1 MARGVILE
9 TPESNIFLSPL
20 LFKIEGPQAWDV
32 AKGQQENKKK
42 KKKKKYR
49 NTEHAKNKGN
59 TSL

>member
-9 TPESNIFLSPL
+9 TLESNIFPSPL
-20 LFKIEGPQAWDV
+20 LFKIEGPQAWHV
-32 AKGQQENKKK
+32 AKRQQQEK